1 MEQVS
6 VHQCAGVGVEVQG
19 GVKAK
24 LERVDISEC
33 AGWGVRAAR
42 GSTLQLAASRIL
54 RCGGG
59 GVRAE
64 APAGGAVVVIGC
76 EIASN
81 GGVGVALENCVRK
94 AALKTVGLAAGIAG
108 AMRRDDVLLPASWA
122 KPLAKAPEEE
132 EVPVDRHP
140 CTEEQ
145 PCWKCVAKRQCE
157 AEGPSAAELAAIEWL
172 EEAAAT
178 SEPPQ
183 IETMEDDVAVP
194 GDEEPVRSN
203 LCKERA
209 GSDRFGC
216 SWMQEEE
223 VQLGMLPGSLRVVP
237 FVPEEQPDPTE
248 VERLQNITNEVQTA
262 LGVIETFRASG
273 EPAPK
278 KKRGAVPSPW
288 LPILRW
294 I

>member
-1 MEQVS
+1 MEQAS
-6 VHQCAGVGVEVQG
+6 VRQCAGVGVEVQG

-132 EVPVDRHP
+132 EVPVDHHP

-203 LCKERA
+203 LCK
-209 GSDRFGC
+209 
-216 SWMQEEE
+216 
-223 VQLGMLPGSLRVVP
+223 
-237 FVPEEQPDPTE
+237 
-248 VERLQNITNEVQTA
+248 
-262 LGVIETFRASG
+262 
-273 EPAPK
+273 
-278 KKRGAVPSPW
+278 
-288 LPILRW
+288 
-294 I
+294 

>member
-1 MEQVS
+1 M
-6 VHQCAGVGVEVQG
+6 GVEVQG

-108 AMRRDDVLLPASWA
+108 AMRRDDVLLPASWT

-132 EVPVDRHP
+132 EVPV
-140 CTEEQ
+140 
-145 PCWKCVAKRQCE
+145 
-157 AEGPSAAELAAIEWL
+157 
-172 EEAAAT
+172 
-178 SEPPQ
+178 
-183 IETMEDDVAVP
+183 
-194 GDEEPVRSN
+194 
-203 LCKERA
+203 
-209 GSDRFGC
+209 
-216 SWMQEEE
+216 E
-223 VQLGMLPGSLRVVP
+223 VL
-237 FVPEEQPDPTE
+237 
-248 VERLQNITNEVQTA
+248 
-262 LGVIETFRASG
+262 
-273 EPAPK
+273 
-278 KKRGAVPSPW
+278 PSPQA
-288 LPILRW
+288 LARW
-294 I
+294 MVLWETDHHHCRHH